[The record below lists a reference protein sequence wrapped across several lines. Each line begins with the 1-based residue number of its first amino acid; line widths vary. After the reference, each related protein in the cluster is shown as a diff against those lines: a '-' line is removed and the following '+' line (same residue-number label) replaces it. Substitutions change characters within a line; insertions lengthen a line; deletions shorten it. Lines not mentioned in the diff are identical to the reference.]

1 MNPSTMRLS
10 RKSFIKTFAVTTA
23 YSTLLGKS
31 WKSVAASEITASAT
45 TTGVLRVSLQA
56 FPALQ
61 SDLGSVR
68 IAINPVN
75 GDTGPNGT
83 FYPIIVNRGPNNAF
97 FGLNSRCT
105 HQGCI
110 VPAMESSGLMT
121 CPCHG
126 SVYAIDGRRV
136 SGLAPTAL
144 TKYTTSFDGADLV
157 KVNIPNLGYSVTVA
171 GVQPVTPEMQRLQLT
186 FRSFRNVEYEVQFRE
201 SLSAAPVPVLFAT
214 TAAGPTDQT
223 SIFTPTAVST
233 NLFVDSNS
241 PAGFYSVAIRVN
253 EV

>member
-1 MNPSTMRLS
+1 
-10 RKSFIKTFAVTTA
+10 
-23 YSTLLGKS
+23 
-31 WKSVAASEITASAT
+31 
-45 TTGVLRVSLQA
+45 
-56 FPALQ
+56 
-61 SDLGSVR
+61 
-68 IAINPVN
+68 
-75 GDTGPNGT
+75 
-83 FYPIIVNRGPNNAF
+83 
-97 FGLNSRCT
+97 GLNSRCT
-105 HQGCI
+105 QQGCI

-214 TAAGPTDQT
+214 TAAGPADQT
-223 SIFTPTAVST
+223 SIFTPTAAST

-241 PAGFYSVAIRVN
+241 AAGF
-253 EV
+253 